1 MFLGYTRLIL
11 KDNGL
16 DKINTINFK
25 LFSINSMK
33 IFLISQAI
41 KIVGIKGH
49 ISLHSKTHSNGLKV
63 NIYVLFVV
71 NLSHFKILAQLMLAR
86 LLSVKRNML

>member
-1 MFLGYTRLIL
+1 MIIRMYY
-11 KDNGL
+11 L
-16 DKINTINFK
+16 DKINNVNLK
-25 LFSINSMK
+25 SFSINSTK

-49 ISLHSKTHSNGLKV
+49 ITLHLKKHSNGLKV
-63 NIYVLFVV
+63 NICVLFVV

-86 LLSVKRNML
+86 LLSVKRNMS

>member
-1 MFLGYTRLIL
+1 
-11 KDNGL
+11 
-16 DKINTINFK
+16 
-25 LFSINSMK
+25 MK

-49 ISLHSKTHSNGLKV
+49 ITLHLKKHSNGLKV

-71 NLSHFKILAQLMLAR
+71 NLSHFKILAHIMLAR
-86 LLSVKRNML
+86 LLSVKLQTQYVVGHGMNNKTIHWNSIPSNIAEFLSKEY